1 VTSRFARYKSTLR
14 TGEKLLPD
22 SFSKKLE
29 SAFLAKGQLCVGIDP
44 HESLL
49 IENGFDNSAQGVQ
62 HFSLKM
68 LDQLQ
73 DQVSIIKPQVS
84 IFERFGSEGFA
95 ALESVLEEANQRGF
109 LVIADAKRGD
119 IGSTMEAYGQAWLAK
134 SAPFVCDALTV
145 NPYLGVG
152 ALSSAVAFASDR
164 GKGLFV
170 LAATSNEEG
179 KALQSSMHEGLTVAA
194 QVAREVQ
201 TLNKNTA
208 TSNTRFGSVGLVVG
222 ATVNLKQLGLDTL
235 NAEKSSLRTTILAP
249 GFGFQGAD
257 LSRAKDIF
265 GELSGD
271 VIYTVS
277 RSALRNGIESVGSSA
292 RQDQETLKI
301 ALAQ

>member
-1 VTSRFARYKSTLR
+1 M
-14 TGEKLLPD
+14 PD

-49 IENGFDNSAQGVQ
+49 IENGFDNSAQGLQ

-84 IFERFGSEGFA
+84 FFERFGSEGFA

-152 ALSSAVAFASDR
+152 ALSSAVAFASER

-179 KALQSSMHEGLTVAA
+179 KALQTSMHEGLTVAA

-222 ATVNLKQLGLDTL
+222 ATVNLKNLGLDTL

-257 LSRAKDIF
+257 LSKAKDIF

-277 RSALRNGIESVGSSA
+277 RSALRNGIEAVGSSA
-292 RQDQETLKI
+292 REDQEALKI

>member
-1 VTSRFARYKSTLR
+1 MFALFKSTLKI
-14 TGEKLLPD
+14 GEKLLPD
-22 SFSKKLE
+22 SFSRKLE
-29 SAFLAKGQLCVGIDP
+29 AAFSSQGQLCVGIDP

-49 IENGFDNSAQGVQ
+49 ADNGFDISAAGVEQ
-62 HFSLKM
+62 FSFKM

-73 DQVSIIKPQVS
+73 DVVSIIKPQVS
-84 IFERFGSEGFA
+84 FFERFGSEGFRS
-95 ALESVLEEANQRGF
+95 LENVLREANDRGL

-152 ALSSAVAFASDR
+152 ALSSAVEFASER

-179 KALQSSMHEGLTVAA
+179 TALQLSINDGASVAS
-194 QVAREVQ
+194 QVAQEVQ
-201 TLNKNTA
+201 TLNLNTA
-208 TSNTRFGSVGLVVG
+208 ASNTKFGSVGLVVG
-222 ATVNLKQLGLDTL
+222 ATVDLKKMGLETM
-235 NAEKSSLRTTILAP
+235 NNGRPNLRTTILAP
-249 GFGFQGAD
+249 GFGFQGAN
-257 LSRAKDIF
+257 LSSAKEIF
-265 GELSGD
+265 GDLSGD

-277 RSALRNGIESVGSSA
+277 RSALRNGIEAVSSTV

>member
-1 VTSRFARYKSTLR
+1 
-14 TGEKLLPD
+14 LPD

-49 IENGFDNSAQGVQ
+49 IENRFDNSAQGLL

-84 IFERFGSEGFA
+84 FFERFGSEGFA
-95 ALESVLEEANQRGF
+95 ALEAVLGEANQRGF

-152 ALSSAVAFASDR
+152 ALSSAVTFASER

-179 KALQSSMHEGLTVAA
+179 KALQTSMHEGLTVAA

-222 ATVNLKQLGLDTL
+222 ATVNLKNLCLDTL

-257 LSRAKDIF
+257 LSKAKDIF

-277 RSALRNGIESVGSSA
+277 RSALRNGIEAVGSSA
-292 RQDQETLKI
+292 REDQEALKI

>member
-1 VTSRFARYKSTLR
+1 M
-14 TGEKLLPD
+14 PD
-22 SFSKKLE
+22 SFSRKLE
-29 SAFLAKGQLCVGIDP
+29 AAFASLGQLCVGIDP

-49 IENGFDNSAQGVQ
+49 ADNGFEISASGVEQ
-62 HFSLKM
+62 FSYKM

-73 DQVSIIKPQVS
+73 DVVSIIKPQVS
-84 IFERFGSEGFA
+84 FFERFGSEGFRS
-95 ALESVLEEANQRGF
+95 LENVLREANDRGF

-134 SAPFVCDALTV
+134 SAPFICDALTV

-152 ALSSAVAFASDR
+152 ALSSAVAFASER

-179 KALQSSMHEGLTVAA
+179 TALQSSINDGMSVAL
-194 QVAREVQ
+194 QVAQEVQ
-201 TLNKNTA
+201 TLNLNTA
-208 TSNTRFGSVGLVVG
+208 ASKTKFGSVGLVVG
-222 ATVNLKQLGLDTL
+222 ATVDLKKMGLEAM
-235 NAEKSSLRTTILAP
+235 NNGRPNLRTTILAP
-249 GFGFQGAD
+249 GFGFQGSN
-257 LSRAKDIF
+257 LSSAKEIF
-265 GELSGD
+265 GDLLGD

-277 RSALRNGIESVGSSA
+277 RSALRSGIEAVSSTV

>member
-1 VTSRFARYKSTLR
+1 MHRI
-14 TGEKLLPD
+14 GEKLLPD

-29 SAFLAKGQLCVGIDP
+29 TAFTTKGQLCVGIDP

-49 IENGFDNSAQGVQ
+49 AENGFEVSAEGLKQ
-62 HFSLKM
+62 FSLKM
-68 LDQLQ
+68 LDQLH

-84 IFERFGSEGFA
+84 FFERFGSEGFS
-95 ALESVLEEANQRGF
+95 ALEFVLREANERGF

-152 ALSSAVAFASDR
+152 SLSTAVAFATER

-179 KALQSSMHEGLTVAA
+179 TKLQSSMHDGVTVAS
-194 QVAREVQ
+194 QVAEEVS
-201 TLNKNTA
+201 TLNINTA
-208 TSNTRFGSVGLVVG
+208 SSKTRFGSVGLVVG
-222 ATVNLKQLGLDTL
+222 ATVNLKQMGIDSL
-235 NAEKSSLRTTILAP
+235 NAGSTHLRTTILAP
-249 GFGFQGAD
+249 GFGFQGAE
-257 LSRAKDIF
+257 LSRAKEIF
-265 GELSGD
+265 GDLSGD
-271 VIYTVS
+271 VIYSIS
-277 RSALRNGIESVGSSA
+277 RSALRNGIEAVSTTA
-292 RQDQETLKI
+292 RQEQETLKI

>member
-1 VTSRFARYKSTLR
+1 M
-14 TGEKLLPD
+14 PD

>member
-1 VTSRFARYKSTLR
+1 
-14 TGEKLLPD
+14 LPD